1 MSKIKYTLFMF
12 TLILLTNCKLL
23 HTQSSQ
29 QEQNLA
35 YYDALMAKENDL
47 NASLAQLQA
56 SIAMLNTT
64 LSQLQNSS
72 SIQVIALSDTMA
84 DERNII
90 S

>member
-35 YYDALMAKENDL
+35 YYDALMVKENDL